1 MNVEIKGRSV
11 IGMVANFGVFG
22 MNSVMAGLGVVGIE
36 VTARLVVV
44 DSVEVGVGID
54 V

>member
-11 IGMVANFGVFG
+11 IGMVASFGVFG
-22 MNSVMAGLGVVGIE
+22 MNSVMVGSGVVGIE
-36 VTARLVVV
+36 VTTKLVVV
-44 DSVEVGVGID
+44 DSVEVGVAID